1 MNIKKKIALAAIP
14 AVMALSA
21 TDVSSKV
28 LLMSDNG
35 WEVSFDGA
43 ANAFYTSSGTMD
55 TIRGFTTNIRL
66 VVKPLLLLIIGGAGN
81 APNGVLVHSKLGM
94 KTFRRFQL
102 VYYQMFGVLLLKL
115 LLKMV

>member
-28 LLMSDNG
+28 LLMSDSG

-43 ANAFYTSSGTMD
+43 ANAFHTYTSTGSMD
-55 TIRGFTTNIRL
+55 TLGYYNQYTTGGETAAS
-66 VVKPLLLLIIGGAGN
+66 VIINGAGN
-81 APNGVLVHSKLGM
+81 ANVVAG
-94 KTFRRFQL
+94 TFQNL
-102 VYYQMFGVLLLKL
+102 ESGQ
-115 LLKMV
+115 

>member
-43 ANAFYTSSGTMD
+43 ANAFYNHTSTGTMD
-55 TIRGFTTNIRL
+55 TMVFIANIQL
-66 VVKPLLLLIIGGAGN
+66 VVKLLLL
-81 APNGVLVHSKLGM
+81 L
-94 KTFRRFQL
+94 F
-102 VYYQMFGVLLLKL
+102 
-115 LLKMV
+115 

>member
-21 TDVSSKV
+21 TDASSKV

-43 ANAFYTSSGTMD
+43 ANAFYNHTSTGVVDNQGAFAEYTTGGETAAS
-55 TIRGFTTNIRL
+55 TILGGGEGSRLYRRIVCCCTATT
-66 VVKPLLLLIIGGAGN
+66 
-81 APNGVLVHSKLGM
+81 
-94 KTFRRFQL
+94 
-102 VYYQMFGVLLLKL
+102 
-115 LLKMV
+115 

>member
-35 WEVSFDGA
+35 
-43 ANAFYTSSGTMD
+43 
-55 TIRGFTTNIRL
+55 
-66 VVKPLLLLIIGGAGN
+66 
-81 APNGVLVHSKLGM
+81 
-94 KTFRRFQL
+94 
-102 VYYQMFGVLLLKL
+102 
-115 LLKMV
+115 